1 MTRLPDTVGAPALR
15 RIALAVALGLLAGCA
30 YFNGVYNAREAERS
44 AEKQQR
50 RGRESEA
57 TGSYAVAAAKAESVL
72 TRFPRSRWTDDALLI
87 AGRGLAYSDQC
98 PRAIERLEAFLALP
112 DRKRE
117 DRDEASV
124 ALGSC
129 YVRAGRIGEA
139 FSLLEPRVTHKDRR
153 LAMTAALWA
162 GRAAIVIGDGP
173 RAARMFAIVGSE
185 SADWELAQAAIA
197 AGRWAVAESLYAARA
212 ARGDYRPDV
221 LVAITEL
228 WQSGNVAAVDSIL
241 ERYYRSRLAAR
252 DKATLLLRGADL
264 MIASNQDDR
273 ARAVLLRARRLATD
287 TILHKEASA
296 RLTMLALRPLASML
310 DVTNLIARSRESAR
324 GAQIF
329 LRLERALEMVTF
341 LEREPDQSGASLF
354 IAAEV
359 ARDSLR
365 APRLAETFLRR
376 VVETP
381 GGATLAPK
389 SLLALADLRP
399 DSAAAFHQRLRETYP
414 GTPWAEMLD
423 GGDPGESAAWSTAER
438 LLRVRFENAARVMA
452 DSLRARTAARAPA
465 PPQGVV
471 APVPTP

>member
-1 MTRLPDTVGAPALR
+1 MAL
-15 RIALAVALGLLAGCA
+15 LLLVAGCA
-30 YFNGVYNAREAERS
+30 YFNGVYNAREAQRS

-50 RGRESEA
+50 RGREGEA
-57 TGSYAVAAAKAESVL
+57 AGSYAIAAAKAESVL
-72 TRFPRSRWTDDALLI
+72 TRFPKSRWSDDALLI

-98 PRAIERLEAFLALP
+98 SRAIERLEAFLALANQ
-112 DRKRE
+112 DRT

-139 FSLLEPRVTHKDRR
+139 FSLLEPRVTHRDRR

-162 GRAAIVIGDGP
+162 GRAAIVIGDAA

-185 SADWELAQAAIA
+185 SADWELAQAALT

-212 ARGDYRPDV
+212 ARGDYRPDA
-221 LVAITEL
+221 LVALNEL
-228 WQSGNVAAVDSIL
+228 WQSGNTAAVDTIL

-252 DKATLLLRGADL
+252 DKAGLLLRGADL
-264 MIASNQDDR
+264 MIAANQDDR
-273 ARAVLLRARRLATD
+273 ARTVLLRARRLATD
-287 TILHKEASA
+287 TVLHKEASA
-296 RLTMLALRPLASML
+296 RLTLLALKPLGSIL

-324 GAQIF
+324 GAAIYQ
-329 LRLERALEMVTF
+329 RLERALEMVRL
-341 LEREPDQSGASLF
+341 LESAPDQSGASLF

-365 APRLAETFLRR
+365 APRLAETLLRR
-376 VVETP
+376 IVETP

-389 SLLALADLRP
+389 SLLALAALRP
-399 DSAAAFHQRLRETYP
+399 DSAAAFHQRLRDTYP
-414 GTPWAEMLD
+414 DTPWAQMLD
-423 GGDPGESAAWSTAER
+423 GVDHGESAAWTTTER
-438 LLRVRFENAARVMA
+438 LLRIRYDNAVRALA
-452 DSLRARTAARAPA
+452 DSARARTATNAP

-471 APVPTP
+471 PPVPTP